1 MSQTSLEPG
10 NLCPAALFLVLV
22 AFRGEGAVS
31 QCIRAWTDPKS
42 ILARHEISGA
52 RLAYQVSESDP
63 QVPTCRTAPLFVIS
77 IPCITPSAHSI
88 PALPLWG
95 VQPGARATSL
105 LSLAFEVRNHM
116 ALHKLHASQNFA
128 MLKTR

>member
-1 MSQTSLEPG
+1 MSQTSLEPAKPLSSRAVPRTRRFSG
-10 NLCPAALFLVLV
+10 
-22 AFRGEGAVS
+22 RGGGFTNAQGA
-31 QCIRAWTDPKS
+31 TDPKS